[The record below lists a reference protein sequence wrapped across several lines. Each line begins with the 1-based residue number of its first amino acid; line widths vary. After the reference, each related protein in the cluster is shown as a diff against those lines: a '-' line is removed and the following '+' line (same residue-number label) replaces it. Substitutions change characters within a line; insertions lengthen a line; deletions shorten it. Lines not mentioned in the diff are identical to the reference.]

1 VGTTKTDVRGSARG
15 NGKAAAPVAA
25 RTSRGNGKAKKPG
38 GVDITLEKPV
48 APKEEQSL
56 TTGPEI
62 GSVAATELDHA
73 LAGVKLALSEEERAE
88 LAEHVEHLGLQAERA
103 YLLHMLT
110 PDVIGEVKAKDA
122 ASIVKTLAEIR
133 TGGASE
139 DALAPW
145 ERILAKCLSRS
156 RAEEDDRE

>member
-1 VGTTKTDVRGSARG
+1 MGTTKTDIRGSARG

-25 RTSRGNGKAKKPG
+25 RDLRGNGKAKKPRAL
-38 GVDITLEKPV
+38 DITVEAPA
-48 APKEEQSL
+48 APKEEESR
-56 TTGPEI
+56 TTGPETD
-62 GSVAATELDHA
+62 SVAAAELDRA
-73 LAGVKLALSEEERAE
+73 LAGVKLALSDEERAE
-88 LAEHVEHLGLQAERA
+88 LAAHVEHLGLQAERA
-103 YLLHMLT
+103 YLLHILK

-145 ERILAKCLSRS
+145 ERILAKCLTAAGRG
-156 RAEEDDRE
+156 EDEA